1 MITRE
6 SQSSASQSNENMK
19 RVHKLAFPNRL
30 FTVLSLKSL
39 VQDQQVYLWYQKMI
53 WECGKFVLELFHIRC
68 WCNTTFLSVIICF
81 SLYAEYG
88 KTRDSAR

>member
-1 MITRE
+1 MTPANIHKSWNGFKKKKKMRKMITRE

-39 VQDQQVYLWYQKMI
+39 VQDQQVYL
-53 WECGKFVLELFHIRC
+53 
-68 WCNTTFLSVIICF
+68 
-81 SLYAEYG
+81 
-88 KTRDSAR
+88 

>member
-39 VQDQQVYLWYQKMI
+39 VQDQQVYL
-53 WECGKFVLELFHIRC
+53 
-68 WCNTTFLSVIICF
+68 
-81 SLYAEYG
+81 
-88 KTRDSAR
+88 